1 MKHLLF
7 TVAAMVLLSSAQ
19 LTDRAE
25 FINAQF
31 KRAQGD
37 WEGFLESTEFKDNK
51 TKYATPAKCTT
62 SFDGKVWTYDVVYDA
77 GNGEFFSG
85 MGSCEVK
92 EDGEKIDNNGVDW
105 DVRDAVMRGDS
116 AIIVMETQGKDNR
129 KKAILRQTLI
139 VTSGTFILSE
149 EVKYLDSQ
157 EFIVRNKHLFR
168 KKKGS

>member
-1 MKHLLF
+1 MKHLLLM
-7 TVAAMVLLSSAQ
+7 AATLSLVLAMKIPDQ
-19 LTDRAE
+19 KE
-25 FINAQF
+25 IIIAQF
-31 KRAQGD
+31 QRAQGE

-85 MGSCEVK
+85 MGSCEVNQ
-92 EDGEKIDNNGVDW
+92 DGSKIDNNGVDW
-105 DVRDAVMRGDS
+105 DVRDVAVRGDS
-116 AIIVMETQGKDNR
+116 AIITMETLGKDNR
-129 KKAILRQTLI
+129 KKALLRQTLT
-139 VTSGTFILSE
+139 VTNTTFILTE

-157 EFIVRNKHLFR
+157 EFVLRNKHLFR